1 MENRVSE
8 KYLEKSIMSDWNNIL
23 SDPDFVDYIV
33 DCLNIR
39 TYEKKTRVIDGKR
52 EKGAQMFAIKK
63 AIESGKDKNGAI
75 YFLMRAVHFWKMT
88 YLTQIKHNPEEYHN
102 GKNVPKHQHH
112 FIMNELQVELE
123 ELQELL
129 EGRGVVSEKEHN
141 EIKEDLNDKIYQLE
155 KENKMLKSSVER
167 QKQSIEEYYKKKSEG
182 EQRMYEK
189 QLAFYKQEI
198 EKMKLTAERQ

>member
-155 KENKMLKSSVER
+155 KENKMLKSSVEKE
-167 QKQSIEEYYKKKSEG
+167 KQSVEEYYKKVAENECGRLQKKIDWL
-182 EQRMYEK
+182 EK
-189 QLAFYKQEI
+189 EMGKLAHKQ
-198 EKMKLTAERQ
+198 

>member
-155 KENKMLKSSVER
+155 KENKMLKSSVEKE
-167 QKQSIEEYYKKKSEG
+167 KQSVEEYYKKVAENECGRLQKKIDWLETEMG
-182 EQRMYEK
+182 KLAHK
-189 QLAFYKQEI
+189 Q
-198 EKMKLTAERQ
+198 

>member
-155 KENKMLKSSVER
+155 KENKMLKSSVEKE
-167 QKQSIEEYYKKKSEG
+167 KQSVEEYYKKVAENECGRLQKKIDWLETEMG
-182 EQRMYEK
+182 K
-189 QLAFYKQEI
+189 LAHRSQ
-198 EKMKLTAERQ
+198 